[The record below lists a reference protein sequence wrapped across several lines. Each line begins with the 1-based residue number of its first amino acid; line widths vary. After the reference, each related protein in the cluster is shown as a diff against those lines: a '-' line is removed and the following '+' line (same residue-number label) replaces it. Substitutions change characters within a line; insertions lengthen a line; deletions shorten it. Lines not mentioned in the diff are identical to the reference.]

1 MSYLKSV
8 ALYSGDS
15 ISKGRE
21 IANIFGDTSIQNWFK
36 KNQREGLKEQNN
48 VPQNLPL

>member
-1 MSYLKSV
+1 MFQWYSIPVINYLKSV

-21 IANIFGDTSIQNWFK
+21 IANIFGDTSIQNWF
-36 KNQREGLKEQNN
+36 
-48 VPQNLPL
+48 